1 MIEKK
6 VTKMSSDDFID
17 KCKHLVFGYKRTRI
31 KDVDLLSRFKP
42 DDVHVVWSF
51 KVLKNN
57 KALLITNIP
66 DGMYYEITYNGASDE
81 FYMDVYK
88 KFENIKYD
96 A

>member
-17 KCKHLVFGYKRTRI
+17 KCKHLVFGYKRMRI
-31 KDVDLLSRFKP
+31 EDEELLAVFKP
-42 DDVHVVWSF
+42 DDVYVVWSV
-51 KVLKNN
+51 KVLQNN
-57 KALLITNIP
+57 KALLITNNP